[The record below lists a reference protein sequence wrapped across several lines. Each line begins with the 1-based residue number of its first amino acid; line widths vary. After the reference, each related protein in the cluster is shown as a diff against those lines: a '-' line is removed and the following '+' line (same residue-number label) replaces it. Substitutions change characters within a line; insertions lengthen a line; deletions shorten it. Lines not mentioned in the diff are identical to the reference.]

1 MRPDDRVALARGAFE
16 LLPLQHP
23 NPSVSSRDQPG
34 ILQRSHDQRHR
45 WMLHTEHDGENVLLQ
60 KELARADAILRPQ
73 QPPATP
79 LLHAVQGVAG
89 RA

>member
-1 MRPDDRVALARGAFE
+1 
-16 LLPLQHP
+16 
-23 NPSVSSRDQPG
+23 
-34 ILQRSHDQRHR
+34 
-45 WMLHTEHDGENVLLQ
+45 MLHTEHDGDKVLLQ